1 MMQIMK
7 TLFVCSLAIFGNGMS
22 LCTRGIEEAFTASY
36 YSNCVDYTPSSE
48 MTGSVVIQGREKPIT
63 AIND

>member
-1 MMQIMK
+1 MQIMK
-7 TLFVCSLAIFGNGMS
+7 TLFVCSLAIFGNGMA

-36 YSNCVDYTPSSE
+36 YSNCVDYTLPE
-48 MTGSVVIQGREKPIT
+48 MSDSVVIQVREKPIT

>member
-1 MMQIMK
+1 MQIMK

-36 YSNCVDYTPSSE
+36 YSNCVDYTPSE
-48 MTGSVVIQGREKPIT
+48 MTDSVVIQVREKPIT